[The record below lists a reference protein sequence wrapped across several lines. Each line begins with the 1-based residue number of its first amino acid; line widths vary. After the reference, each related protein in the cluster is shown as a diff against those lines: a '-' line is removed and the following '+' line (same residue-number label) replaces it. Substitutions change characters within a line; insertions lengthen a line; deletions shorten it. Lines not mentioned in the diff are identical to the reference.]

1 MELRRFLTILTVSVV
16 FILTIMVWLFPE
28 NEDYRVDNPS
38 WNGFEDMK
46 SIALGSPLGSL
57 SDLPDLPHDSTLIL
71 IPYLDF
77 TINELNQINSFVIRG
92 GTLVL
97 ADDYGHGNQVLEY
110 LGLSVRFSG
119 YSLIDPWVCYSNHWF
134 PRITH
139 IIPSYVTTDIE
150 SLLFNHATCLINV
163 ETSDVLALSSVFSF
177 IDSNG
182 NEYLDD
188 DESSGSHA
196 VISLHDLG
204 NGRIVLISDPSIF
217 LNSMLNFADNLAF
230 VENIAAATTSELMI
244 DQSHLPMSN
253 LSQTKNWLTTIRYS
267 FSTPLGAISLV
278 ILVLAITLMPIW
290 HRRRRY

>member
-1 MELRRFLTILTVSVV
+1 MELRRFITIITVSVV
-16 FILTIMVWLFPE
+16 FILTIMVWLFPA
-28 NEDYRVDNPS
+28 NEDYRIDNPS

-46 SIALGSPLGSL
+46 LIALGSPLGSL
-57 SDLPDLPHDSTLIL
+57 SDLPDLPYDSTLIL

-77 TINELNQINSFVIRG
+77 TINELNEIKSFVIRG

-119 YSLIDPWVCYSNHWF
+119 YSLIDPWVYYSNHWF

-139 IIPSYVTTDIE
+139 IIPNYVTTDIE
-150 SLLFNHATCLINV
+150 NLLFNHATCLINV

-177 IDSNG
+177 IDMNS

-188 DESSGSHA
+188 GEPSGSQP
-196 VISLHDLG
+196 VVSLHNLG
-204 NGRIVLISDPSIF
+204 SGRIVLISDPSIF
-217 LNSMLNFADNLAF
+217 INSMLNFEDNLAF
-230 VENIAAATTSELMI
+230 VENIAAITPSELLI
-244 DQSHLPMSN
+244 DQSHLPKSN
-253 LSQTKNWLTTIRYS
+253 LSQTKNWLATIRYY

-290 HRRRRY
+290 HRRRQY